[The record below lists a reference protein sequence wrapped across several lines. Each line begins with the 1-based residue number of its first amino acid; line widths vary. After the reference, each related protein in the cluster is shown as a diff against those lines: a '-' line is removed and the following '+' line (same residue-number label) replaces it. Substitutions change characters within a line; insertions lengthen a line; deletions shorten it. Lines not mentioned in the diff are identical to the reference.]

1 MGCTKSKTTA
11 VLSRLT
17 IQSTPD
23 TLYNPYNLGP
33 PLFCDIPEIRM
44 TRSTVAKYN
53 TNTTQMKQS
62 PRGGQTLKPGAYW
75 VNFSWESPEGENGGL
90 QTQQSHSFS
99 PEATTVSQWL
109 TAGME
114 CKMFKQAQEGED
126 QDH

>member
-1 MGCTKSKTTA
+1 MGSLWSQ
-11 VLSRLT
+11 VLIGS
-17 IQSTPD
+17 IFH
-23 TLYNPYNLGP
+23 G
-33 PLFCDIPEIRM
+33 
-44 TRSTVAKYN
+44 
-53 TNTTQMKQS
+53 S
-62 PRGGQTLKPGAYW
+62 PK
-75 VNFSWESPEGENGGL
+75 EGENGGL